1 EIAAGTGVVVTCTSR
16 KEPLL
21 VPDVHAFPGHI
32 ACDSESRS
40 EAVFPLMQD
49 ETVIAVLDIDCLQT
63 DGITPDQFRSFQTI
77 AGLIADLLA
86 KEGNLRSGISS
97 AD

>member
-1 EIAAGTGVVVTCTSR
+1 M
-16 KEPLL
+16 
-21 VPDVHAFPGHI
+21 
-32 ACDSESRS
+32 
-40 EAVFPLMQD
+40 FPLMQD

-86 KEGNLRSGISS
+86 KEGNLRSGLSS

>member
-1 EIAAGTGVVVTCTSR
+1 MPSRVTS
-16 KEPLL
+16 
-21 VPDVHAFPGHI
+21 
-32 ACDSESRS
+32 
-40 EAVFPLMQD
+40 
-49 ETVIAVLDIDCLQT
+49 VIAVLDIDCLQT

-86 KEGNLRSGISS
+86 KEGNLRSGLSS